1 MIKKFQQGGQQQQQ
15 LDQIFAMINQQP
27 EEALKQLVQSGAKPE
42 DIAKIVQVGV
52 QQGKINP
59 EVGNAVMQALQGQV
73 SAARHGMKLQYI
85 KSLKHQCADDEEL
98 YYYKVGGKVDC
109 GCKKKGGNI
118 KPEKECGG
126 GAVSK
131 FKAMKMQ
138 KAGKIR
144 TKAEQDKINKQSEED
159 YFNGT
164 ADHTKPGE
172 PQKPVQKFKT
182 RTKAEQDRINKQ
194 SEKDYFNGTSDH
206 TKPGTR
212 REEPFEPNPRPRPRS
227 KSTTTIKRDTS
238 RFIKTQLQKTGGS
251 VVEKFKSARCG
262 SKMKKK

>member
-59 EVGNAVMQALQGQV
+59 EVGKAVMQVLQGQV

-85 KSLKHQCADDEEL
+85 KSLKHQCADDEEV
-98 YYYKVGGKVDC
+98 YYYKKGGSVGC
-109 GCKKKGGNI
+109 GCKKKEEGGQV
-118 KPEKECGG
+118 PEAKC
-126 GAVSK
+126 GAV
-131 FKAMKMQ
+131 A
-138 KAGKIR
+138 
-144 TKAEQDKINKQSEED
+144 
-159 YFNGT
+159 
-164 ADHTKPGE
+164 
-172 PQKPVQKFKT
+172 KFKT
-182 RTKAEQDRINKQ
+182 RKAEPGIKMMQLTEANQQRKKQEAERKKKEAERKRKANTWGATSEIIGRDHPRGNGGPDTTKEQDSAVRDRKDNKENIVKK
-194 SEKDYFNGTSDH
+194 EKPSKFNYH
-206 TKPGTR
+206 TLMAFKKG
-212 REEPFEPNPRPRPRS
+212 N
-227 KSTTTIKRDTS
+227 K
-238 RFIKTQLQKTGGS
+238 

>member
-59 EVGNAVMQALQGQV
+59 EIGKSIMQALQGQV

-98 YYYKVGGKVDC
+98 YYYKKGGSVGC
-109 GCKKKGGNI
+109 GCKKKEEGGEVEKAKKGCKAVENFKAI
-118 KPEKECGG
+118 KKGQKGPKDTL
-126 GAVSK
+126 K
-131 FKAMKMQ
+131 FKDQAARDSFYINTHGAEDLESTRPGSYK
-138 KAGKIR
+138 KNKDGKIQWTPDR
-144 TKAEQDKINKQSEED
+144 TKAPYNNQKTKKQE
-159 YFNGT
+159 
-164 ADHTKPGE
+164 
-172 PQKPVQKFKT
+172 
-182 RTKAEQDRINKQ
+182 R
-194 SEKDYFNGTSDH
+194 
-206 TKPGTR
+206 R
-212 REEPFEPNPRPRPRS
+212 REEPFEPKVTRPKPGN
-227 KSTTTIKRDTS
+227 KSMIVSSYQSSYLKQGDKV
-238 RFIKTQLQKTGGS
+238 ID
-251 VVEKFKSARCG
+251 KFKARCG

>member
-27 EEALKQLVQSGAKPE
+27 EEALKQLAQSGAKPE

-59 EVGNAVMQALQGQV
+59 EVGKAVMQALQGQV

-109 GCKKKGGNI
+109 GCKKKGGEV
-118 KPEKECGG
+118 KPKKECGG

-131 FKAMKMQ
+131 FKMARKGTEIKKPQ
-138 KAGKIR
+138 FKDQAARDSFYINTHGAEDLESTRPGSYKKNKDGKVQWTPDR
-144 TKAEQDKINKQSEED
+144 TKAPYNKKKEE
-159 YFNGT
+159 
-164 ADHTKPGE
+164 K
-172 PQKPVQKFKT
+172 
-182 RTKAEQDRINKQ
+182 KQ
-194 SEKDYFNGTSDH
+194 PTYNNQNMSGK
-206 TKPGTR
+206 K
-212 REEPFEPNPRPRPRS
+212 
-227 KSTTTIKRDTS
+227 
-238 RFIKTQLQKTGGS
+238 GGS
-251 VVEKFKSARCG
+251 IVEKFKQAKCG